1 MVDRAL
7 NKGEIATRIRVL
19 PGKCNEESVVS
30 SLEYRFEEIRRRM
43 ISEMIKINNK
53 FLNLY

>member
-43 ISEMIKINNK
+43 ISEMIEINNK